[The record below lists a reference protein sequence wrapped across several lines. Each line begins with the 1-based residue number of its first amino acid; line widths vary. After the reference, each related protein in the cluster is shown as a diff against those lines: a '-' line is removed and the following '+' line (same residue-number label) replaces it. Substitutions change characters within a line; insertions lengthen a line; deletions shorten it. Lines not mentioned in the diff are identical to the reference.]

1 MAVGK
6 TTAQRGY
13 GAAHDRLRKRWK
25 PIVDAGEATCA
36 RCHQPIFPGTPWDLG
51 HDDED
56 RGKYNGPEHRRCNR
70 GEPSRRK
77 NAVAPSREW

>member
-25 PIVDAGEATCA
+25 PIVDAGEAICA

-51 HDDED
+51 HDDKD